1 MKQKEALSGQG
12 GRGGRGACR
21 VGPSFPATCVLAD
34 RSPSTGDFRFSRG
47 IKGLD
52 STQRYVPSSAP
63 VMAAAEAQRPGYP
76 PSSPWPSLRM
86 RAHDPLGFTPR
97 GRTQVGH
104 PGQSAGRPRS
114 RLRPLSIALGSG
126 LHVSL
131 FGYVRPLQGW
141 ENRAVENWAVGT
153 LLGWGA
159 AGRGHRPPS
168 PREL

>member
-1 MKQKEALSGQG
+1 MEGEDA
-12 GRGGRGACR
+12 
-21 VGPSFPATCVLAD
+21 GPAGWVPLFPATCVLAD

-52 STQRYVPSSAP
+52 STQRYVPSSAR
-63 VMAAAEAQRPGYP
+63 VMAAAEAQRPGYQ
-76 PSSPWPSLRM
+76 PSSPMAFTAHACPRPPGLHSQ
-86 RAHDPLGFTPR
+86 RADPG
-97 GRTQVGH
+97 GH

-114 RLRPLSIALGSG
+114 RLRPLPIAPGSG